1 MTEKGLNEIG
11 WKKHP
16 RPQLRREEFYIL
28 DQGWQLDGNEIR
40 VPFPPQAPLSG
51 YEGEVSSKLCY
62 EVSFS
67 YPSTFTKERIL
78 LQFGAVDQV
87 AEVWLNG
94 HLLGVHE
101 GGYLPFFFDV
111 TEAIRKDTENRL
123 KVMVTDSLSTVYP
136 YGKQSE
142 NPGGMWYTPVSGIW
156 QTVWLEAVPEQYIT
170 DVKTEFHGDRLRVK
184 VTGNT
189 QKEEVSAVLLL
200 PDGDT
205 VTLSFSGG
213 VGILNTEAVKS
224 DKGYP
229 VRIEKWSPE
238 TPVLYPMKLMTG
250 DDVVETYVAFRE
262 IRQER
267 IGGKCRVTLNGEP
280 VFLHGVLDQGYFPEG
295 IYLPCAEEEYEKD
308 VLRMKELG
316 FNLLRKHCKVEPEW
330 FYYYC
335 DKHGMLVL
343 QDIVNSGDYSF
354 LRDTALPTVGLKRR
368 GGRKKAKTE
377 EEKKR
382 RTFFEAHMKETIE
395 HLYNHPCVI
404 GYTIFNEGWGQFD
417 SDRMYRIAKE
427 TDGSRLYDATS
438 GWFAGAESDFDSR
451 HVYFRNKKL
460 VGRDK
465 ALFLSECGG
474 FSYRIEDHSYEGK
487 KSYGYGT
494 CRTTEE
500 LTDRIVAMYRAM
512 VLPAIE
518 EGLCG
523 CVYTQLSDIEEE
535 INGFYTYDRQVC
547 KVDKDAMVQLAAQ
560 LALYSSNKDK
570 P

>member
-1 MTEKGLNEIG
+1 MTEKGISDIG

-16 RPQLRREEFYIL
+16 RPQFKREEFYIP
-28 DQGWQLDGNEIR
+28 DTGWQLNGKEIR
-40 VPFPPQAPLSG
+40 LPFPPQAPLSG
-51 YEGEVSSKLCY
+51 YKGEVSSRLCY
-62 EVSFS
+62 DVSFS
-67 YPSTFTKERIL
+67 YPSAFTKERTL
-78 LQFGAVDQV
+78 LRFGAVDQV

-111 TEAIRKDTENRL
+111 TETIRRDGENEL
-123 KVMVTDSLSTVYP
+123 KVEVTDTLSAVYP
-136 YGKQSE
+136 YGKQSKK
-142 NPGGMWYTPVSGIW
+142 PGGMWYTPVSGIW
-156 QTVWLEAVPEQYIT
+156 QNVWLEAVPEQYIGN
-170 DVKTEFHGDRLRVK
+170 VKTECRGEELLVE

-189 QKEEVSAVLLL
+189 PVEGFSAVLTL

-205 VTLSFSGG
+205 LTVSFSGEKG
-213 VGILNTEAVKS
+213 AFKPEGMQS
-224 DKGYP
+224 DTGHP
-229 VRIEKWSPE
+229 VVIEKWSPE
-238 TPVLYPMKLMTG
+238 TPALYPMRISMG
-250 DDVVETYVAFRE
+250 EDAVDTYVAFRE
-262 IRQER
+262 IGQEVIDGKPR
-267 IGGKCRVTLNGEP
+267 ITLNGEP

-295 IYLPCAEEEYEKD
+295 LYLPCAEEEYEKD
-308 VLRMKELG
+308 ILRMKELG
-316 FNLLRKHCKVEPEW
+316 FNMLRKHCKVEPEW

-354 LRDTALPTVGLKRR
+354 MRDTALPTIGLKRR
-368 GGRKKAKTE
+368 EGRKKAKTE
-377 EEKKR
+377 SEKKR
-382 RTFFEAHMKETIE
+382 WAFFEAHMKETIA

-417 SDRMYRIAKE
+417 SDRMYRLAKE
-427 TDGSRLYDATS
+427 ADGSRLYDTAS

-451 HVYFRNKKL
+451 HVYFRNKRL
-460 VGRDK
+460 VGKDK
-465 ALFLSECGG
+465 PLFLSECGG
-474 FSYRIEDHSYEGK
+474 FSYRVEDHIYEGK
-487 KSYGYGT
+487 KSYGYGS

-500 LTDRIVAMYRAM
+500 LTERIVAMYRAM
-512 VLPAIE
+512 VLPAIK

-535 INGFYTYDRQVC
+535 INGCYTYDRQVC
-547 KVDKDAMVQLAAQ
+547 KVDKEAMVRLAAQ

>member
-1 MTEKGLNEIG
+1 MTGKGMNEIG
-11 WKKHP
+11 WRKHP
-16 RPQLRREEFYIL
+16 RPQFKREEFCIL
-28 DQGWQLDGNEIR
+28 DKGWQLDGKEIR
-40 VPFPPQAPLSG
+40 VPFPPQAPFSG
-51 YEGEVSSKLCY
+51 YDGEILSRLCY

-67 YPSTFTKERIL
+67 YPSAFTKERTL
-78 LQFGAVDQV
+78 LHFGAVDQV

-94 HLLGVHE
+94 HFLGVHE

-111 TEAIRKDTENRL
+111 TETIRKNGENVL
-123 KVMVTDSLSTVYP
+123 KVEVTDTLSTIYP
-136 YGKQSE
+136 YGKQSKT
-142 NPGGMWYTPVSGIW
+142 PGGMWYTPVSGIW
-156 QTVWLEAVPEQYIT
+156 QTVWLEAVPEKYIT
-170 DVKTEFHGDRLRVK
+170 GVKTELRGGELRVK

-189 QKEEVSAVLLL
+189 PAEEVTAMLML

-205 VTLSFSGG
+205 VTTSFSGEVG
-213 VGILNTEAVKS
+213 VLKTEAMRS
-224 DKGYP
+224 EKGHP
-229 VRIEKWSPE
+229 VMIEKWSPE
-238 TPVLYPMKLMTG
+238 SPVLYPMRLVAG
-250 DDVVETYVAFRE
+250 EDVIETYVAFRE
-262 IRQER
+262 IGQETMDGKRR
-267 IGGKCRVTLNGEP
+267 ITLNGEP

-295 IYLPCAEEEYEKD
+295 LYLPYAEEEYEKD
-308 VLRMKELG
+308 ILRMKELG
-316 FNLLRKHCKVEPEW
+316 FNMLRKHCKVEPEW

-354 LRDTALPTVGLKRR
+354 MRDTALPTVGLNRR

-377 EEKKR
+377 HEKKR
-382 RTFFEAHMKETIE
+382 RVFFEAHMKETIE
-395 HLYNHPCVI
+395 HLYNHPSVI

-427 TDGSRLYDATS
+427 TDGSRLYDTAS
-438 GWFAGAESDFDSR
+438 GWFTGAESDFDSR

-460 VGRDK
+460 VGKDK
-465 ALFLSECGG
+465 PLFLSECGG

-487 KSYGYGT
+487 RSYGYGT
-494 CRTTEE
+494 CRTTAE
-500 LTDRIVAMYRAM
+500 LTERIITMYRAM
-512 VLPAIE
+512 VLPAIK

-547 KVDKDAMVQLAAQ
+547 KVDKEAMVQLAAQ